1 MMKKVFAISLLSLT
15 AACASITGPSKQQVK
30 VDTVPSGAEVRI
42 ENQVQTTPAVFTLKG
57 KSDYTVIADKD
68 GYKTS
73 TGVING
79 EPRIMASIVGN
90 IFNLTGIIGV
100 GIDYLGT
107 GAAYDLDDSVT
118 IPLRPINETVG
129 NNS

>member
-79 EPRIMASIVGN
+79 EPRYWATIGGN
-90 IFNLTGIIGV
+90 ILWLIPGFA
-100 GIDYLGT
+100 IDYLSGSM
-107 GAAYDLDDSVT
+107 YNLDDSVT